1 MKNKAILV
9 SLILVNLLYAQSVE
23 NELFK
28 KIQIKIEKDTNYLAT
43 YKIKNFPIS
52 KDLQFDLD
60 EPLLND
66 NIKFEKSD
74 LRTNYTITFMKH
86 PVNPESFIILD
97 IIKTKKI
104 ASQTPTATTQSQKK
118 IGGGTTKKATQSE
131 QLIETRYIFKQLY
144 MLQNSKDETQKNIF
158 KKNIYNPL
166 LKIYD
171 DFYLRNEDNLVEVP
185 YLSKKIDSGDDTDTT
200 IINTTAFD
208 DGGYSSENNSL
219 FLDYYKTNGSFYYP
233 HKGKNKLDFES
244 LRDTSANSVQTN
256 ITARE
261 QDIARLE
268 NVNLHLNFNFSRL
281 TFQHP
286 IMRKFFGDSDDND
299 GLSLEISTEEK
310 IMNVV
315 PWASLSTTIAGRTLF
330 MLGGKETKPEDKY
343 FLDTRVFYKLR
354 TNTAELVKDLP
365 FVVADDPKLNFSNR
379 LGIEFNMTRELALP
393 FLNFY
398 LALGAKE
405 FNDPYVGFYENGQIY
420 SYFTMTQARAV
431 MSFYWN
437 TSGDDVHRFRLDL
450 GGVYY
455 DKFKVLYDPQ
465 SPIQNSSNIDFKDL
479 DLKVSDIQK
488 QDGQIFPMIEIHF
501 NFVPNK
507 NELFGVSLRAF
518 DNIGRLSGWLKL
530 LDFDSSVLRFEA
542 TYISQPMGRKPRE
555 WETKG
560 GTIMQ
565 LNYRYGM

>member
-1 MKNKAILV
+1 MIKTSKIFCFLFLIFV
-9 SLILVNLLYAQSVE
+9 SITAQNVE
-23 NELFK
+23 NELYK
-28 KIQIKIEKDTNYLAT
+28 KIQIKLDNDSKYLNSYTINNFNIEKDFSTIIEYNE
-43 YKIKNFPIS
+43 I
-52 KDLQFDLD
+52 LD
-60 EPLLND
+60 TLH
-66 NIKFEKSD
+66 FEKSNIDIQYEIKFMEHPEYYDSLVILSIKKTKTLSIQDTIGPIIDTTKIDIFGKIQTD
-74 LRTNYTITFMKH
+74 LQGSADEQPPEITKYNFMELFKAKNDQNFYSIIYKN
-86 PVNPESFIILD
+86 VYRSFIKYKLNSENEFINIEPPKLD
-97 IIKTKKI
+97 KVISELEIDEADSNIIIST
-104 ASQTPTATTQSQKK
+104 
-118 IGGGTTKKATQSE
+118 E
-131 QLIETRYIFKQLY
+131 NNR
-144 MLQNSKDETQKNIF
+144 
-158 KKNIYNPL
+158 
-166 LKIYD
+166 
-171 DFYLRNEDNLVEVP
+171 
-185 YLSKKIDSGDDTDTT
+185 
-200 IINTTAFD
+200 
-208 DGGYSSENNSL
+208 GYSSKDNLL
-219 FLDYYKTNGSFYYP
+219 FLKYNYLNNSFYYP
-233 HKGKNKLDFES
+233 VVQKKIKEQIRGNDQQINKNNLIHF
-244 LRDTSANSVQTN
+244 
-256 ITARE
+256 
-261 QDIARLE
+261 
-268 NVNLHLNFNFSRL
+268 NVNFSRI

-310 IMNVV
+310 IMNIV
-315 PWASLSTTIAGRTLF
+315 PWTSLSTTIAGRTLF
-330 MLGGKETKPEDKY
+330 MLGGEETKVEDKY
-343 FLDTRVFYKLR
+343 YLDTRIFYKLR

-393 FLNFY
+393 YLNFY

-455 DKFKVLYDPQ
+455 DKFKVLYDLQ
-465 SPIQNSSNIDFKDL
+465 SPIQNNSNIDIKDL

-507 NELFGVSLRAF
+507 NKLFGVSLRAF

-530 LDFDSSVLRFEA
+530 LDFDNAVLRFEA
-542 TYISQPMGRKPRE
+542 TYISQPLGRKPRE